1 MMNLIVITI
10 DIIVIIF
17 CILSVIMIYTKD
29 LDVAFKIY
37 KLIITSLIIL
47 ILILFV
53 ILSLNVEII

>member
-17 CILSVIMIYTKD
+17 GILSVIVIYIKD

-37 KLIITSLIIL
+37 KLIMASLIIL
-47 ILILFV
+47 TLILFV
-53 ILSLNVEII
+53 ILSFNVEIV